1 MAASIDDIV
10 KAIEKGFARAEGAS
24 KSGKKTAGTGESGAP
39 GSPKKK
45 GKKDVASMEDELAVL
60 QQYHA
65 KLEGLGKTE
74 IGRNARAQQM
84 VLIAEQELKI
94 AQAKLKEKNSMGIAD
109 AEALAAAQ
117 KKVDLAEENVEKLEA
132 GTDKIREQTDMMRS
146 FGKEAANTLLP
157 FKKSKFFNVAAMG
170 KFWDVMSSGA
180 AATAAGLASFAVG
193 ILDNFI
199 GGIMDAIF
207 ALDEME
213 SSMMKATGMNR
224 QMARQ
229 FADASDDVSHLW
241 ITTEEYGKAA
251 VGLYGTMTDFTMLLP
266 QTQNQLA
273 ATTSVLAKWGVSA
286 QEVGKSFQFATKMMG
301 RLPEQADQ
309 VALEMASFAMN
320 VGVPVDQMMSDFN
333 AMGPQIAKLGS
344 EAPRAFKE
352 MARVAKIT
360 GLEIGKLLNLTDKF
374 DTFEGAA
381 EMTGQLNAAL
391 GGNFV
396 NAMDMMMETDP
407 VGRFEQLRGALDD
420 AGLTF
425 DDMSYYQK
433 NFYKDSLG
441 LSDVG
446 ELAALMSGDMDLV
459 SGATQESAQSMID
472 AKKRAHEMATMQE
485 NLNTMLANM
494 IPVITPLID
503 LMKGFTE
510 LLAENADVA
519 KYVGYAVAGLSG
531 SVLAYK
537 TAIKATAFI
546 EAALMAPRKAMAG
559 ITRLLALA
567 KGKEV
572 LATNAGT
579 AADTA
584 SIGPKL
590 SAAGATRT
598 AGAAAKASVPHI
610 LALGAA
616 ALMIGRAIGI
626 AAVGVSELAL
636 AFKDLGVNAIGASV
650 GIALLMVPFLALM
663 ALGYAMI
670 AGPQAAVTAGVVGF
684 FLALGAAA
692 FLLGAGIGLAA
703 YGMSFL
709 VEAFAALDP
718 VQILAL
724 SAAMIAFSA
733 AMNMLAVAGVAAMF
747 GAPGL
752 IVLTAAIVGMA
763 YGLSL
768 IEELI
773 TNVANAFVS
782 FFDTIANP
790 NTASN
795 IKEIAKAIEA
805 IPIRKNIEFATSMA
819 ALAAA
824 NTAAGALGT
833 TQAVTKAITGG
844 NNQNNITSAATPYEV
859 TINVMLDRDKLATV
873 VEQINGQQAKKAIQ
887 GIQ

>member
-1 MAASIDDIV
+1 MQLADNEAKFM
-10 KAIEKGFARAEGAS
+10 KATGANKAFARS
-24 KSGKKTAGTGESGAP
+24 VT
-39 GSPKKK
+39 
-45 GKKDVASMEDELAVL
+45 
-60 QQYHA
+60 
-65 KLEGLGKTE
+65 
-74 IGRNARAQQM
+74 
-84 VLIAEQELKI
+84 
-94 AQAKLKEKNSMGIAD
+94 NSY
-109 AEALAAAQ
+109 
-117 KKVDLAEENVEKLEA
+117 EE
-132 GTDKIREQTDMMRS
+132 MRS
-146 FGKEAANTLLP
+146 FG
-157 FKKSKFFNVAAMG
+157 
-170 KFWDVMSSGA
+170 
-180 AATAAGLASFAVG
+180 ATSEEV
-193 ILDNFI
+193 
-199 GGIMDAIF
+199 
-207 ALDEME
+207 
-213 SSMMKATGMNR
+213 SATY
-224 QMARQ
+224 QEL
-229 FADASDDVSHLW
+229 F
-241 ITTEEYGKAA
+241 
-251 VGLYGTMTDFTMLLP
+251 GTFTDFTMLNQQQRESLAETGVALSKLGISNADFAKSIQISTKAMGMSSEQAGQNMLNLEKFAENLGVAP
-266 QTQNQLA
+266 QQLA
-273 ATTSVLAKWGVSA
+273 ADFAGAGDMLAKMGD
-286 QEVGKSFQFATKMMG
+286 QGTK
-301 RLPEQADQ
+301 
-309 VALEMASFAMN
+309 
-320 VGVPVDQMMSDFN
+320 
-333 AMGPQIAKLGS
+333 
-344 EAPRAFKE
+344 AFKDL
-352 MARVAKIT
+352 AIVAKTT
-360 GLEIGKLLNLTDKF
+360 GMQMQSIINLTNKF

-381 EMTGQLNAAL
+381 DQAGKLNAAL

-396 NAMDMMMETDP
+396 NAMDLMMATDP
-407 VGRFEQLRGALDD
+407 AERFGMIRDSILD
-420 AGLTF
+420 AGLSF

-433 NFYKDSLG
+433 NFYKESLG

-446 ELAALMSGDMDLV
+446 ELAALMSDDMHLV
-459 SGATQESAQSMID
+459 SGATQESAQSLLD
-472 AKKRAHEMATMQE
+472 AKQRAHEMATMQE

-503 LMKGFTE
+503 LMKDFTE
-510 LLAENADVA
+510 LLAKNETAA
-519 KYVGYAVAGLSG
+519 KFVGYAVAGLSG

-537 TAIKATAFI
+537 TAIKAAAFV

-567 KGKEV
+567 KGQEV
-572 LATNAGT
+572 LATQAGT

-610 LALGAA
+610 LALGVAALAIGGAIAAA
-616 ALMIGRAIGI
+616 AL
-626 AAVGVSELAL
+626 GVSELAL
-636 AFKDLGVNAIGASV
+636 AFKDLGDAAPYAAL
-650 GIALLMVPFLALM
+650 GITALMVPFVALM

-692 FLLGAGIGLAA
+692 LLMGAGIGLAA

-709 VEAFAALDP
+709 VEAFAALQP

-747 GAPGL
+747 GAPGI

-805 IPIRKNIEFATSMA
+805 IPIRKNIEFATSMT

-824 NTAAGALGT
+824 NTAAAALGT
-833 TQAVTKAITGG
+833 TQAVTQVISGN
-844 NNQNNITSAATPYEV
+844 NNQNNNTAAAPTPYEV

-873 VEQINGQQAKKAIQ
+873 VQEINGQQAKQAIQ
-887 GIQ
+887 GR

>member
-1 MAASIDDIV
+1 MALDAEILAELKKLNSNLSKSKGGTESVDLSDANTKTEELKRRQVLYDQILNRAKATQEISEAERDIQENLKSIEEKKFEIQ
-10 KAIEKGFARAEGAS
+10 KAIKAGNLAKAQSLGEELKALNEINEELEKQKDLIREANDAVKDLSDSFSNIFGGPDAVKIEDVFDPKKIAGVVGGLSKIAETGKGVELATELAAKSSEKFVGAIFKMSMQLADNEAKFMKATGANKAFARS
-24 KSGKKTAGTGESGAP
+24 VT
-39 GSPKKK
+39 
-45 GKKDVASMEDELAVL
+45 
-60 QQYHA
+60 
-65 KLEGLGKTE
+65 
-74 IGRNARAQQM
+74 
-84 VLIAEQELKI
+84 
-94 AQAKLKEKNSMGIAD
+94 NSY
-109 AEALAAAQ
+109 
-117 KKVDLAEENVEKLEA
+117 EE
-132 GTDKIREQTDMMRS
+132 MRS
-146 FGKEAANTLLP
+146 FG
-157 FKKSKFFNVAAMG
+157 
-170 KFWDVMSSGA
+170 
-180 AATAAGLASFAVG
+180 ATSEEVSATYQELFG
-193 ILDNFI
+193 NF
-199 GGIMDAIF
+199 
-207 ALDEME
+207 
-213 SSMMKATGMNR
+213 
-224 QMARQ
+224 
-229 FADASDDVSHLW
+229 
-241 ITTEEYGKAA
+241 
-251 VGLYGTMTDFTMLLP
+251 TDFTMLNQQQRESLAETGVALSKLGISNADFAKSIQISTKAMGMSSEQAGQNMLNLEKFAENLGVAP
-266 QTQNQLA
+266 QQLA
-273 ATTSVLAKWGVSA
+273 ADFAGAGDMLAKMGD
-286 QEVGKSFQFATKMMG
+286 QGTK
-301 RLPEQADQ
+301 
-309 VALEMASFAMN
+309 
-320 VGVPVDQMMSDFN
+320 
-333 AMGPQIAKLGS
+333 
-344 EAPRAFKE
+344 AFKDL
-352 MARVAKIT
+352 AIVAKTT
-360 GLEIGKLLNLTDKF
+360 GMQMQSIINLTNRF

-381 EMTGQLNAAL
+381 DQAGKLNAAL

-396 NAMDMMMETDP
+396 NAMDLMMATDP
-407 VGRFEQLRGALDD
+407 AERFGMIRDSILD
-420 AGLTF
+420 AGLSF